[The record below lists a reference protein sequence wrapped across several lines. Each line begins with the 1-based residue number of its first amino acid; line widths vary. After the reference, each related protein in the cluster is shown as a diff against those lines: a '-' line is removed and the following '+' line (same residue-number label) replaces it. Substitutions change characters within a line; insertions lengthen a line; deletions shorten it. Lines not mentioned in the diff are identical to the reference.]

1 MNRWIAICLLVST
14 LLLSVGSAFAEAAPL
29 PGGAGSLSEAGSVLF
44 WSSCC
49 DGPARAALP
58 QPWPDA
64 TPLLRKQGNRPT
76 LTDGLP
82 TADPVL
88 RRRGNAPRLDAPNG
102 QIEGERL
109 MEVDQYAGTTILR
122 RRPR

>member
-1 MNRWIAICLLVST
+1 MNRGIAICLLVST
-14 LLLSVGSAFAEAAPL
+14 LLLLSVGSAFAEAAPL
-29 PGGAGSLSEAGSVLF
+29 PGAGSLPEAGSVLF

-58 QPWPDA
+58 QPWPDV
-64 TPLLRKQGNRPT
+64 TSQLRKQGNRP
-76 LTDGLP
+76 LLSDGLP

-102 QIEGERL
+102 QLEGERL
-109 MEVDQYAGTTILR
+109 VAVDQFMGSTILR
-122 RRPR
+122 RRP